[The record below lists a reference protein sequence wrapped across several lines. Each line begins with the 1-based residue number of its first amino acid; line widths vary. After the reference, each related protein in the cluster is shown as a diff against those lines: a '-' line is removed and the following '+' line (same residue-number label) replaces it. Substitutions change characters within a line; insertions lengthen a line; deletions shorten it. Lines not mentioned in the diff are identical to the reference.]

1 MLTQSV
7 TQATLVVNKLK
18 LYVQF
23 CACRLIQLMTTSF
36 LNQKESQEMN
46 IPVIKN
52 KGNSLVHI
60 QDYYIVFI

>member
-1 MLTQSV
+1 
-7 TQATLVVNKLK
+7 
-18 LYVQF
+18 
-23 CACRLIQLMTTSF
+23 MTTSF